1 VLLDQADGASVPA
14 PTGTPGVPPVSS
26 AEQPPAGTAAGPDQ
40 GVIEE
45 ARRRQRLRRVRIA
58 LGGLL
63 AMVGLG
69 ALAWGLGGSGPFAH
83 SRRTRGP
90 GGVDGASRGALGA
103 AGFDVRLSP
112 ALDGGQYGWC
122 VGVEEHPGVIA
133 GGGCST
139 APVAATPL
147 AMQLSGS
154 SASSRQEVIVVLA
167 TPQVAAVL
175 VNGRRR
181 VRTFTLPGLPY
192 GLRAARVA
200 IPLRIKTYPS
210 GRRGIASL
218 PEPKLA
224 ALDAS
229 GRVIPNR
236 AGHEVRT
243 LSRSTPLHR
252 SAVGPCRLQTAG
264 LPGLAAQWS
273 HVAAAIRPFPGKLI
287 GRSFFSCIDTQYY
300 LHHWP
305 LDAAILLDAADPGA
319 PPAAIPGLTP
329 VRCEHSYFNGPGDFK
344 GELTATRIGDAWL
357 VVAGGSGLD
366 QRMEVL
372 RHLTAT
378 VKLVGSPA

>member
-1 VLLDQADGASVPA
+1 MPALLDHTDEAPVAVPA
-14 PTGTPGVPPVSS
+14 AS
-26 AEQPPAGTAAGPDQ
+26 AAGQSVGPDQ

-45 ARRRQRLRRVRIA
+45 ARRRQRLRRVRMA
-58 LGGLL
+58 
-63 AMVGLG
+63 LG
-69 ALAWGLGGSGPFAH
+69 ALLALAGVAGLVWGLGGSGPSAYPAH
-83 SRRTRGP
+83 ARGP
-90 GGVDGASRGALGA
+90 EGVGGAAKGTLGA

-122 VGVEEHPGVIA
+122 VGVEEHAGVIA

-147 AMQLSGS
+147 AMQLSDS
-154 SASSRQEVIVVLA
+154 SVSSRQEDIVVLV
-167 TPQVAAVL
+167 TPQVAAIL

-181 VRTFTLPGLPY
+181 VRTLTLPGLPY
-192 GLRAARVA
+192 GLRAARVV
-200 IPLRIKTYPS
+200 IPLRIKTNPS

-224 ALDAS
+224 ALDAR

-236 AGHEVRT
+236 IVHEAPT
-243 LSRSTPLHR
+243 FSRSTPR
-252 SAVGPCRLQTAG
+252 GVSATGPCRLQAAG
-264 LPGLAAQWS
+264 LPGLAAQWG
-273 HVAAAIRPFPGKLI
+273 HVAAAIRPFPGELV
-287 GRSFFSCIDTQYY
+287 GRSFFSCIDTEYY

-305 LDAAILLDAADPGA
+305 LDAAILLDAARPGA

-329 VRCEHSYFNGPGDFK
+329 VSGEHGYLNGPGDFK
-344 GELTATRIGDAWL
+344 GELTATRVGNAWL
-357 VVAGGSGLD
+357 VVAGGSGLV

-378 VKLVGSPA
+378 VKL